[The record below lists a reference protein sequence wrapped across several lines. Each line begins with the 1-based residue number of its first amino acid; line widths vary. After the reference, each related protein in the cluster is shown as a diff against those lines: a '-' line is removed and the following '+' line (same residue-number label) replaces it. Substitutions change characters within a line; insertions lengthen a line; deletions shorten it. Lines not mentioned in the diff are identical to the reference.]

1 MITLSLIAATMRRV
15 ATWPVA
21 AVKFARD
28 RQALAHM
35 AMLDDRLLRDIG
47 LERSDVYDAM
57 SLPFGQ
63 DSGEFLQDRRRGPRM
78 PRTATVARQFADVG
92 VRLAAPANQTETA
105 RLAA

>member
-1 MITLSLIAATMRRV
+1 MMTLTLIAATMRRL
-15 ATWPVA
+15 ASLPVK

-35 AMLDDRLLRDIG
+35 AMLDDRLLRDVG

-57 SLPFGQ
+57 ALPFGK
-63 DSGEFLQDRRRGPRM
+63 DAAAFLQDRRRGVPAS
-78 PRTATVARQFADVG
+78 TAPVASQIAPIG
-92 VRLAAPANQTETA
+92 VRLVAPANQTETA